1 MKGHERFIISLMWS
15 LACIYFIG
23 YILIHYGNK
32 MEILTLLIG
41 IIGGTIVGSI
51 FGHYYSSAHR
61 TGNVTSVESQT
72 PIDESSSKE
81 EKEDK

>member
-1 MKGHERFIISLMWS
+1 
-15 LACIYFIG
+15 
-23 YILIHYGNK
+23 